1 MGAYIHSVGVDMIG
15 TYVQKIEWYQAD
27 VFSGVGG
34 GAARTHLN
42 TPLFILI
49 ARCLFS
55 KSGERL
61 VFGKE
66 ADREAFKVKGDLN
79 TLRAT

>member
-1 MGAYIHSVGVDMIG
+1 MGAYIHSVGNDMIG
-15 TYVQKIEWYQAD
+15 TYAQKIGWYQSD

-34 GAARTHLN
+34 GAAPTHLN
-42 TPLFILI
+42 TPLFILN
-49 ARCLFS
+49 ARCLSS

-66 ADREAFKVKGDLN
+66 VDGEAFKVKGDLS
-79 TLRAT
+79 TLRAP

>member
-1 MGAYIHSVGVDMIG
+1 MGAYIHCVGIDMIG
-15 TYVQKIEWYQAD
+15 TYAQKIGW
-27 VFSGVGG
+27 FSEVGG
-34 GAARTHLN
+34 GAAPTHLN
-42 TPLFILI
+42 TPLCVLI
-49 ARCLFS
+49 ARCLSS